1 MARRTGIFDAHTE
14 EAARRIAKSPASK
27 NGARDDFERVDLLG
41 ARIDEIGVS
50 ADVVANHESRCA
62 GPPIS
67 GNWYSPCIAGF
78 RSSVAVRE
86 QVCHIAAGFDYR
98 GIYG

>member
-1 MARRTGIFDAHTE
+1 MSSVSVPMLSRTMNRGM
-14 EAARRIAKSPASK
+14 
-27 NGARDDFERVDLLG
+27 
-41 ARIDEIGVS
+41 
-50 ADVVANHESRCA
+50 C
-62 GPPIS
+62 GPLIS
-67 GNWYSPCIAGF
+67 GNWYSPCIAGP